1 MTRDQILVMKSRLG
15 SISPRKMQDIRAC
28 SEAAYKILAD
38 LPGLIDYADGRLTR
52 QELLSRHQQSPLDGD
67 SQISQQPG

>member
-38 LPGLIDYADGRLTR
+38 LPDLIAYLEGRKARQDSLTPKA
-52 QELLSRHQQSPLDGD
+52 EATSET
-67 SQISQQPG
+67 I